1 MAERS
6 GVSDH
11 PRSRGV
17 YFRELWIKGLPAGSS
32 PLARGLR
39 RRRAVGLRR
48 GGIIPARAGFTPR
61 PPCRRPS
68 RPDHPRSR
76 GVYLLQAVM
85 IVSFL
90 GSSPLARGL
99 PAALPWGMVWLGII
113 PARAG
118 FTSRTRRT
126 GRRRWDHPRSR
137 GVYSRVTYQ
146 GSSGPGSSPLA
157 RGLPA
162 GVHARE
168 AAELDHPRSRG
179 VYQPGAGH
187 AVSSPGSSPLA
198 RGLPT
203 FHAHARKSEWDHPRS
218 RGVYWPGPSPRSARP
233 GSSPLARGLRLLK
246 RPRVNIHRIIPAR
259 AGFTGKSVREDRPR
273 PDHPR
278 SRGVYA
284 PARSSRSSSRGSSPL
299 ARGLRRA
306 DLDPRGAEGIIPAR
320 AGFTTRRR
328 RGCRRCPDHPRSRG
342 VYPLAFGAPAT
353 GAGSSPLARGLR
365 DHGRAGRRDVRII
378 PARAGFTTSLAMVL
392 CAAAGS
398 SPLAR
403 GLPQGAGDYD
413 HRPRIIPARAGF
425 TVGPTQIT
433 YPG

>member
-1 MAERS
+1 MVGSSPLARGLRDRRWRRGAGCRIIPARAGFTSGSCGSRACRRDHPRSREVYDDAEQSDYDEEGSSPLARGLQYRRARDEADGRIIPARAGFTRPPMAERS

-179 VYQPGAGH
+179 VYVSPTAPSGPTAGSSPLARGLRRRCRRPHSPDGIIPARAGFTPRTTAAPMRPGDHPRSRGVYGLPDGLDGA
-187 AVSSPGSSPLA
+187 APGSSPLA
-198 RGLPT
+198 RGLP
-203 FHAHARKSEWDHPRS
+203 P
-218 RGVYWPGPSPRSARP
+218 V
-233 GSSPLARGLRLLK
+233 
-246 RPRVNIHRIIPAR
+246 
-259 AGFTGKSVREDRPR
+259 
-273 PDHPR
+273 
-278 SRGVYA
+278 
-284 PARSSRSSSRGSSPL
+284 
-299 ARGLRRA
+299 
-306 DLDPRGAEGIIPAR
+306 
-320 AGFTTRRR
+320 
-328 RGCRRCPDHPRSRG
+328 
-342 VYPLAFGAPAT
+342 
-353 GAGSSPLARGLR
+353 
-365 DHGRAGRRDVRII
+365 
-378 PARAGFTTSLAMVL
+378 
-392 CAAAGS
+392 
-398 SPLAR
+398 
-403 GLPQGAGDYD
+403 
-413 HRPRIIPARAGF
+413 
-425 TVGPTQIT
+425 
-433 YPG
+433 